1 MVVSVTPAWPPRREV
16 MTEESQPVLLNTES
30 TPGEGEMERVHLPY
44 LLYYYVTVSE
54 QNVK

>member
-16 MTEESQPVLLNTES
+16 MTDESQPVLLNTES

-44 LLYYYVTVSE
+44 LLYYVTVSE